1 MARLPV
7 LALVGRPNVGKST
20 LFNRLTR
27 SRAALVADVPGLT
40 RDRQYGRGRL
50 GETPYIVIDSGG
62 FEPVAKSGIA
72 AEMARQT
79 RQAVVEA
86 DVVVLVV
93 DGREGMSPRD
103 QEIAAELRRTARR
116 VVLAVNKT
124 EGMPREQVAAEF
136 HALGL
141 GEPHAI
147 SSAHGDGVR
156 ELVEIALA
164 PLTEAAQAGGEP
176 PAEAGIA
183 AVEGVAPGEGV
194 GPGEGVAP
202 GEAPAAGAPA
212 PAEPR
217 RVKVAVVGRPNVG
230 KSTLINT
237 LLGEE
242 RLIAFDQPGTTRD
255 AVAID
260 FDRAGRPY
268 TLVDTAGLRRRG
280 KVIETVEK
288 FSVVKTL
295 QAIEDC
301 HVCVLL
307 LDASEQ
313 VSDQDA
319 TIAGYILEAGR
330 ALVVAVN
337 KWDLADAEARERI
350 KADLDRKLYFLRF
363 AKLHFI
369 SAREGFGVA
378 ALMRSVDE
386 AYAAAMSK
394 LSTPRLTRALREAVE
409 RQPPPRRGPVRP
421 KLRYAH
427 QGGQNPPIVV
437 IHGSSLQNVPDAY
450 RRYLEGWFREH
461 FGLSGTPLRI
471 EFRSAANPYA
481 PRD

>member
-50 GETPYIVIDSGG
+50 GEAPYIVIDSGG
-62 FEPVAKSGIA
+62 FEPVAKSGVA

-86 DVVVLVV
+86 DVVVLLV

-141 GEPHAI
+141 GEPQAI

-164 PLTEAAQAGGEP
+164 PLTEVARADEVAAPHEA
-176 PAEAGIA
+176 AE
-183 AVEGVAPGEGV
+183 
-194 GPGEGVAP
+194 
-202 GEAPAAGAPA
+202 AGAPA
-212 PAEPR
+212 PAEPG

-319 TIAGYILEAGR
+319 SIAGYILEAGR

-337 KWDLADAEARERI
+337 KWDVADAEARERI
-350 KADLDRKLYFLRF
+350 KTELDRKLYFLRF

-386 AYAAAMSK
+386 AYAAAISK

-409 RQPPPRRGPVRP
+409 RQPPPRRGLVRP

-437 IHGSSLQNVPDAY
+437 IHGSSLENVPDAY
-450 RRYLEGWFREH
+450 RRYLEGWFRER

>member
-50 GETPYIVIDSGG
+50 GEAPYIVIDSGG
-62 FEPVAKSGIA
+62 FEPVAKSGVA

-86 DVVVLVV
+86 DVVVLLV

-141 GEPHAI
+141 GEPQAI

-164 PLTEAAQAGGEP
+164 PLTEVARADEVAAPHEA
-176 PAEAGIA
+176 AE
-183 AVEGVAPGEGV
+183 
-194 GPGEGVAP
+194 
-202 GEAPAAGAPA
+202 AGAPA

-319 TIAGYILEAGR
+319 SIAGYILEAGR

-337 KWDLADAEARERI
+337 KWDVADAEARERI
-350 KADLDRKLYFLRF
+350 KTELDRKLYFLRF

-386 AYAAAMSK
+386 AYAAAISK

-409 RQPPPRRGPVRP
+409 RQPPPRRGLVRP

-437 IHGSSLQNVPDAY
+437 IHGSSLENVPDAY
-450 RRYLEGWFREH
+450 RRYLEGWFRER

>member
-176 PAEAGIA
+176 LRK
-183 AVEGVAPGEGV
+183 PG
-194 GPGEGVAP
+194 
-202 GEAPAAGAPA
+202 
-212 PAEPR
+212 PR
-217 RVKVAVVGRPNVG
+217 R
-230 KSTLINT
+230 S
-237 LLGEE
+237 
-242 RLIAFDQPGTTRD
+242 
-255 AVAID
+255 
-260 FDRAGRPY
+260 
-268 TLVDTAGLRRRG
+268 
-280 KVIETVEK
+280 
-288 FSVVKTL
+288 
-295 QAIEDC
+295 
-301 HVCVLL
+301 
-307 LDASEQ
+307 
-313 VSDQDA
+313 
-319 TIAGYILEAGR
+319 
-330 ALVVAVN
+330 
-337 KWDLADAEARERI
+337 
-350 KADLDRKLYFLRF
+350 KA
-363 AKLHFI
+363 
-369 SAREGFGVA
+369 
-378 ALMRSVDE
+378 
-386 AYAAAMSK
+386 
-394 LSTPRLTRALREAVE
+394 
-409 RQPPPRRGPVRP
+409 
-421 KLRYAH
+421 
-427 QGGQNPPIVV
+427 
-437 IHGSSLQNVPDAY
+437 
-450 RRYLEGWFREH
+450 
-461 FGLSGTPLRI
+461 
-471 EFRSAANPYA
+471 
-481 PRD
+481 